1 MRIGIITPAYN
12 AESRIGR
19 CIGSVLAQNHADWH
33 LVVVDDGST
42 DDTDAAIAAFD
53 DPRVRRADPHAG
65 VSAARN
71 FGIAALPDTDAVLFL
86 DADDWL
92 APDALARLIHA
103 LETFP
108 AAIAATGP
116 CGFVAEHAAAD
127 TRPRRIK
134 RPPACDRLALLL
146 ERNLFANG
154 GHLLIRRDAIERA
167 GRFRIDLRF
176 REDCRYRD
184 AARSRRSDRSG
195 ARPAAAVRARARA
208 GGLSDDGAGQ
218 PLFPGLHPGDLRQSG
233 GDVALRT
240 ARGAAV
246 AGTGAGGEFV
256 GHRAGAGALRPLR
269 LGPVGAAVFRAGKA
283 VAEARRPGRSGACP
297 RIARAPW
304 AAELPSLAG
313 PRWGTASIGVAPG
326 KSLLGP

>member
-12 AESRIGR
+12 AEPWIGR
-19 CIGSVLAQNHADWH
+19 CLGSVLAQSHADWR

-53 DPRVRRADPHAG
+53 DPRVRVLRQHHAG

-71 FGIAALPDTDAVLFL
+71 CGITALPETDAVLFL

-92 APDALARLIHA
+92 APDALARLAQA

-108 AAIAATGP
+108 TAIAATGP
-116 CGFVAEHAAAD
+116 CGFVAESAAAE

-134 RPPACDRLALLL
+134 RPPAGDLLALLL

-176 REDCRYRD
+176 GEDWEVPGRGSRPSVRLRRCA
-184 AARSRRSDRSG
+184 AARCCSCGSG
-195 ARPAAAVRARARA
+195 RMAR
-208 GGLSDDGAGQ
+208 
-218 PLFPGLHPGDLRQSG
+218 
-233 GDVALRT
+233 
-240 ARGAAV
+240 
-246 AGTGAGGEFV
+246 
-256 GHRAGAGALRPLR
+256 
-269 LGPVGAAVFRAGKA
+269 
-283 VAEARRPGRSGACP
+283 
-297 RIARAPW
+297 I
-304 AAELPSLAG
+304 
-313 PRWGTASIGVAPG
+313 
-326 KSLLGP
+326 